1 MPDTEPRRYQK
12 IDDTEIDLVIKS
24 RDSHEFY
31 EQYREVFADR
41 KKGIDSISKI
51 WKRRSEFI
59 KKRQD
64 AAAKQ
69 ELSVPMAT
77 SPAAVGGPSCSPELE
92 KLIATQNA
100 LLGELSGVMKEQLKV
115 SKGLM
120 ALLQKQAH
128 GPEGDTHGHEEAKSS
143 EHKEHEHKPKP
154 EKTVGSIV
162 VGS

>member
-12 IDDTEIDLVIKS
+12 IDDAEIDLVIRS

-31 EQYREVFADR
+31 ERYREVFADR

-69 ELSVPMAT
+69 ELSPPAGT
-77 SPAAVGGPSCSPELE
+77 SPVVASGSPCPPELE
-92 KLIATQNA
+92 KLIAAQNA

-120 ALLQKQAH
+120 ALLQKQVH
-128 GPEGDTHGHEEAKSS
+128 SSEENTHRHEDAKSS
-143 EHKEHEHKPKP
+143 EHKEHENKPKP